1 MNFITK
7 CKEILLSST
16 KRKSKFKRLKVKT
29 IEKNKNRKRKIN
41 QDDKIVFEENKF
53 KIKRCERNKRNQEK
67 ALIIHLAFTDNTEPC
82 IFNSKNYSMS
92 LAVPSETKEN
102 LIHTVTLTLKRGD
115 VKLDCNCQRL
125 YLGEDSPNRTN
136 CKHVAIILKSFLYNY
151 FVPKRDGMRL
161 AQISIFDIVKFLN
174 QEKLLLVDYN
184 NLDFRSRFNKAYK
197 VLVKTTFLYPD
208 NKARKEINVQC
219 INRNIEPSI
228 TKLMFNHGELS
239 AVCNCDKIGPV
250 YKCKHIKH
258 ILVSLLKQFIF
269 SFKQNKKKKCKM
281 DEDEIKLA
289 KLFANLEI

>member
-7 CKEILLSST
+7 CKQIFSAPSK
-16 KRKSKFKRLKVKT
+16 KRSKYKRLKVEKP
-29 IEKNKNRKRKIN
+29 EKNKNRKRKIS
-41 QDDKIVFEENKF
+41 QDDKIVFEKNQF
-53 KIKRCERNKRNQEK
+53 KIKRYGSKKGKQENS
-67 ALIIHLAFTDNTEPC
+67 LIVHPTFTDNIEPC

-92 LAVPSETKEN
+92 IAVHSETKEN

-125 YLGEDSPNRTN
+125 YLRENSPNRTN

-161 AQISIFDIVKFLN
+161 AQLSIFDIVKFLN
-174 QEKLLLVDYN
+174 QEKLLIVDYN

-197 VLVKTTFLYPD
+197 VLVKTTFLYTD

-219 INRNIEPSI
+219 INRNIQHSV

-239 AVCNCDKIGPV
+239 AVCNCNKIGPV

-269 SFKQNKKKKCKM
+269 SFKPNKKKSKL
-281 DEDEIKLA
+281 DADEIKLA

>member
-7 CKEILLSST
+7 CKQILFSPK

-29 IEKNKNRKRKIN
+29 IEKNKNRKRKIS
-41 QDDKIVFEENKF
+41 QDDKIVFEGNQF
-53 KIKRCERNKRNQEK
+53 KIKRCGRNKRNQEK
-67 ALIIHLAFTDNTEPC
+67 ALIIHPAFTDNTEPC
-82 IFNSKNYSMS
+82 VFNSKNYSIS
-92 LAVPSETKEN
+92 IAVPSETKED
-102 LIHTVTLTLKRGD
+102 LLHTVTLTLKRGD

-125 YLGEDSPNRTN
+125 YLGENSPNRTN

-184 NLDFRSRFNKAYK
+184 NLDFRSRFNKVYK

-219 INRNIEPSI
+219 INRNTQPSI

-258 ILVSLLKQFIF
+258 ILISLLKQFIF
-269 SFKQNKKKKCKM
+269 SFKPNKKKKSKM
-281 DEDEIKLA
+281 DEYEIKLA

>member
-1 MNFITK
+1 MKLKNIFKSSKKKKMNK
-7 CKEILLSST
+7 KEI
-16 KRKSKFKRLKVKT
+16 VK
-29 IEKNKNRKRKIN
+29 KNRKRKIS
-41 QDDKIVFEENKF
+41 QDDKIVFEGNQF
-53 KIKRCERNKRNQEK
+53 KIKRCKNKKKNQEK
-67 ALIIHLAFTDNTEPC
+67 ALIIHPAFTDNTEPFV
-82 IFNSKNYSMS
+82 FNSKNYSMCIKI
-92 LAVPSETKEN
+92 PSETTEK
-102 LIHTVTLTLKRGD
+102 LTHTVTLTLKRGN

-125 YLGEDSPNRTN
+125 YLGENSPNRTN

-161 AQISIFDIVKFLN
+161 AQLSIFDIVKFLN
-174 QEKLLLVDYN
+174 QEKLLIVDYN

-219 INRNIEPSI
+219 INRNIDPSV
-228 TKLMFNHGELS
+228 TKLTFNNGELS

-269 SFKQNKKKKCKM
+269 SFKPNKKKKSKM

>member
-1 MNFITK
+1 M
-7 CKEILLSST
+7 
-16 KRKSKFKRLKVKT
+16 
-29 IEKNKNRKRKIN
+29 
-41 QDDKIVFEENKF
+41 
-53 KIKRCERNKRNQEK
+53 
-67 ALIIHLAFTDNTEPC
+67 
-82 IFNSKNYSMS
+82 
-92 LAVPSETKEN
+92 
-102 LIHTVTLTLKRGD
+102 KRGD

-125 YLGEDSPNRTN
+125 YLGENSPNRTN

-161 AQISIFDIVKFLN
+161 AQLSIFDIVKFLN
-174 QEKLLLVDYN
+174 QEKLLIVDYN

-219 INRNIEPSI
+219 INRNIQPSV

-258 ILVSLLKQFIF
+258 ILISLLKQFIF
-269 SFKQNKKKKCKM
+269 SFKPNKKKKSKM